1 MGHCLTA
8 AALSTWLL
16 AAVAP
21 AQHYPFP
28 RRGSE
33 AVRPGTT
40 VQATLAA
47 PAAKVPFGAPIR
59 LEASVTASADW
70 HGHLGVVWER
80 RLAQDQWQEWENK
93 SPEDPLQYEVR
104 GGAVQWF
111 RLAAPRMLL
120 HGMQLG
126 VWRAQLVCH
135 WTEGAAPQ
143 QAASAYC
150 TFEVVAHPGNQ
161 QLLAKAATQ
170 PMLSAAANA
179 WSFAVDGAWL
189 GEDLPP
195 IDPARLAALGGRGMM
210 PVGTPMADMARE
222 LAGLRAQ
229 GAALELVVAAELVL
243 ARRELERL
251 GRLPEGPAR
260 AAAVAAVRA
269 TLEAL
274 ARECPG
280 SASPLA
286 GLHGEVRMALGSLLC
301 REDPQAAAD
310 LVAAT
315 RERWPALAGLLPAP
329 HGR

>member
-8 AALSTWLL
+8 AALSSWLL
-16 AAVAP
+16 AAVAL
-21 AQHYPFP
+21 AQDYPFL
-28 RRGSE
+28 RRGRE

-80 RLAQDQWQEWENK
+80 RKAQDQWQEWENK
-93 SPEDPLQYEVR
+93 SPEDPSLVEVR
-104 GGAVQWF
+104 GGVVHWF
-111 RLAAPRMLL
+111 RPAAPKVLL
-120 HGMQLG
+120 YGMQLG
-126 VWRAQLVCH
+126 EWRARLVCH
-135 WTEGAAPQ
+135 WSEGAAPQ
-143 QAASAYC
+143 QASSGYC

-179 WSFAVDGAWL
+179 WSFAVDGARL

-210 PVGTPMADMARE
+210 PVGTPMADLARE

-286 GLHGEVRMALGSLLC
+286 GLHGEVRMALASLLC

-329 HGR
+329 NGR